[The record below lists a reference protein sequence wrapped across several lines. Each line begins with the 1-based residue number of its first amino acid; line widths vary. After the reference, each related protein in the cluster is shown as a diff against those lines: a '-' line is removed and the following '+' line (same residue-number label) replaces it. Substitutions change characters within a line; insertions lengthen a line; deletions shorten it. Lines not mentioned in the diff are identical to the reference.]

1 MRDPYTNTQNVL
13 RHAQNPCVAMQR
25 IAIAFPSPLLSL
37 KATFATAT
45 FPQSRRPTTT
55 TTHTQTATAL
65 ALGFLSKLSRNKS

>member
-55 TTHTQTATAL
+55 TTHTDGNGTSTWVPFKTQQ
-65 ALGFLSKLSRNKS
+65 K